1 MANVTRGNVFED
13 LGFSAEEAERL
24 ALQVFLSE
32 QIRTFIERHNMRQ
45 EEAAAF
51 FGVKQPK
58 ISKIMNENL
67 EGMSVD
73 YLVKLL
79 AHTGGNLQYSFRQ
92 PRRMSKK
99 QISKRLAAP
108 AGL

>member
-1 MANVTRGNVFED
+1 MANVTRGNVFQD

-32 QIRTFIERHNMRQ
+32 QIRTFIERHDMRQ
-45 EEAAAF
+45 KEAAAF

-58 ISKIMNENL
+58 ISKIMNGNL

-92 PRRMSKK
+92 PRRISKQ
-99 QISKRLAAP
+99 QISGRLAA
-108 AGL
+108 AER

>member
-1 MANVTRGNVFED
+1 MGNVTRGNVFED
-13 LGFSAEEAERL
+13 LGFSSEESERL

-45 EEAAAF
+45 DDAAAF

-67 EGMSVD
+67 EGMSID

-79 AHTGGNLQYSFRQ
+79 AHTGGTLQYSFRQ
-92 PRRMSKK
+92 PRKMSRK
-99 QISKRLAAP
+99 QISSRLASA
-108 AGL
+108 L

>member
-13 LGFSAEEAERL
+13 LGFSAEEAQRL

-32 QIRTFIERHNMRQ
+32 QIRIFIKRHKMKQ
-45 EEAAAF
+45 EVAAAF

-58 ISKIMNENL
+58 ISKIMNESL
-67 EGMSVD
+67 EGITVD

-92 PRRMSKK
+92 PRKMSKK
-99 QISKRLAAP
+99 QISQRLAEA
-108 AGL
+108 A

>member
-45 EEAAAF
+45 EEAAEF

-92 PRRMSKK
+92 PRRMSKQ
-99 QISKRLAAP
+99 QISKRS
-108 AGL
+108 GL

>member
-1 MANVTRGNVFED
+1 MGNVTRGNVFED
-13 LGFSAEEAERL
+13 LGFSSEESERL

-45 EEAAAF
+45 DDAAAF

-67 EGMSVD
+67 EGMSID

-79 AHTGGNLQYSFRQ
+79 AHTGGTLQYSFRQ
-92 PRRMSKK
+92 PRKMSRK
-99 QISKRLAAP
+99 QISSRLAST
-108 AGL
+108 L

>member
-32 QIRTFIERHNMRQ
+32 QIRTFIERHDMRQ
-45 EEAAAF
+45 KEAAAF

-58 ISKIMNENL
+58 ISKIMNGNL

-92 PRRMSKK
+92 PRRISKQ
-99 QISKRLAAP
+99 QISRRLAA
-108 AGL
+108 AER